1 MVYLPIIGSILEA
14 TGSTL
19 EKMLMKRKD
28 INYRNYTVYGFLG
41 IVIVM
46 LPFIFF
52 FWKVDSEAR
61 VLKNLLLFFFLIVI
75 AGCANICTYY
85 SLKRKSL
92 SVLEPVRLMQPL
104 FTILLAVLFFSSERR
119 YSIVALALIASIALI
134 AAHIKKHHF
143 CFDKYIIAA
152 LLGSLFFAIELVA
165 SKPILQFYNPF
176 SFYFLRCLMIFLVT
190 LVILRPK
197 TNINNKSK
205 WIILLISAVWVFY
218 RLILYYGYEIYGIVF
233 TTILFIL
240 TPIFVYIFAVIF
252 LKEKITLKQ
261 IISSIIILV
270 CVVIAMIIEG

>member
-1 MVYLPIIGSILEA
+1 
-14 TGSTL
+14 
-19 EKMLMKRKD
+19 
-28 INYRNYTVYGFLG
+28 
-41 IVIVM
+41 
-46 LPFIFF
+46 
-52 FWKVDSEAR
+52 
-61 VLKNLLLFFFLIVI
+61 
-75 AGCANICTYY
+75 
-85 SLKRKSL
+85 
-92 SVLEPVRLMQPL
+92 
-104 FTILLAVLFFSSERR
+104 
-119 YSIVALALIASIALI
+119 
-134 AAHIKKHHF
+134 
-143 CFDKYIIAA
+143 
-152 LLGSLFFAIELVA
+152 
-165 SKPILQFYNPF
+165 
-176 SFYFLRCLMIFLVT
+176 MIFLVT